1 MVVGEKMVIAGLG
14 CRKGVSAEEVLAAVA
29 EALDHFAVPRP
40 HLDALAT
47 GEIKLDEGGIVDA
60 CTKLGLPLQVI
71 GIAELKVADDRAVSC
86 SEKSLELTGVGSVSE
101 AAALAAAGADSVL
114 LGPRLAVGPVT
125 CAIAV
130 SGDGR

>member
-1 MVVGEKMVIAGLG
+1 MVIAGIG
-14 CRKGVSAEEVLAAVA
+14 CRKGVGVDEVLVAIA
-29 EALDHFAVPRP
+29 EALDHFAVPKP

-47 GEIKLDEGGIVDA
+47 GEIKVDEGGIA
-60 CTKLGLPLQVI
+60 AASLRLGLPLRIISDV
-71 GIAELKVADDRAVSC
+71 ELKVADDRAVSC

-101 AAALAAAGADSVL
+101 AAALAAAGPDSVL
-114 LGPRLAVGPVT
+114 LGPRLSVGPVT

>member
-1 MVVGEKMVIAGLG
+1 MVLGEAMVVVGIG
-14 CRKGVSAEEVLAAVA
+14 CRKGVNAEEVLAAVA
-29 EALDHFAVPRP
+29 EAMDHFAVPRR

-47 GEIKLDEGGIVDA
+47 GESKLDEGGIA
-60 CTKLGLPLQVI
+60 AASARLGLPLQVI

-101 AAALAAAGADSVL
+101 AAALAGAGPDSVL
-114 LGPRLAVGPVT
+114 LGPRLAVGRVT

-130 SGDGR
+130 SGDGK